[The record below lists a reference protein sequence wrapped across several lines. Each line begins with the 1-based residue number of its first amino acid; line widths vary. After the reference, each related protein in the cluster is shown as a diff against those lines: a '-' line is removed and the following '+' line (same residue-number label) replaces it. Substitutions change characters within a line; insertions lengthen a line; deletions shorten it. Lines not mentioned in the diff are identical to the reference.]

1 MNLFRHSQM
10 LSCIVLYIN
19 NLPNNI
25 TTFQDYRK
33 ANFTTFQDYQQ
44 AKFTCFRN
52 YWRYMGGKRLCIN
65 YLRNFF
71 MIFNFLDV

>member
-1 MNLFRHSQM
+1 M
-10 LSCIVLYIN
+10 LSCNVLYIN

-25 TTFQDYRK
+25 TS
-33 ANFTTFQDYQQ
+33 FQDYQQ
-44 AKFTCFRN
+44 ARFTCFRD